1 MQHVDLAAKS
11 GSSFWP
17 TGAIM
22 LVVITVIVV
31 SIGIWRTRKAK
42 NDR

>member
-1 MQHVDLAAKS
+1 MTLAAKS

-22 LVVITVIVV
+22 LVVIAVIVV
-31 SIGIWRTRKAK
+31 SIGIWRSRKAK
-42 NDR
+42 DNG

>member
-1 MQHVDLAAKS
+1 MAAAS

-31 SIGIWRTRKAK
+31 SIGIWRSHNAK
-42 NDR
+42 KSK